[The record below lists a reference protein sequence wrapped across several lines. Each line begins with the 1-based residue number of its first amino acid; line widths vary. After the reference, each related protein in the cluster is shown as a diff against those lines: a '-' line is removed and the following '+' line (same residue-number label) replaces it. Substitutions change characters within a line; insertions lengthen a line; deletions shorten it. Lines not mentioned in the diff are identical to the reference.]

1 MKSGNTIVAELTNTD
16 RYSVFKAGDLRIKF
30 KTSPYLDHYVSILK
44 WNNGYIECL
53 VKYTTMPE
61 PVEDYIDLR
70 YIADRLQLPA
80 DTFENIQEVKI
91 A

>member
-1 MKSGNTIVAELTNTD
+1 MKPDSTVIGELTNTD
-16 RYSVFKAGDLRIKF
+16 RYSVFTAGDLRIKF

-53 VKYTTMPE
+53 AKYTTLPE

-70 YIADRLQLPA
+70 FIADRLSLP
-80 DTFENIQEVKI
+80 TGIFENIQEVKI